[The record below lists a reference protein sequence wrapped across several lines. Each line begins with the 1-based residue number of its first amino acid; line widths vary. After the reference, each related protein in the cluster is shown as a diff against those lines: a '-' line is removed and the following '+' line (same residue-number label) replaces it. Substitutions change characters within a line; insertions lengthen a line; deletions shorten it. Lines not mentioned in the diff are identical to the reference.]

1 MAEFNDILKR
11 VVAALEKNDLNY
23 VIIGGMAA
31 IFRGKARTT
40 MDIDIFIEDDI
51 SKIFDFLES
60 LKETNFDVSM
70 KQAELGFSNDENVS
84 VFDNES
90 VLRLDLKIA
99 KNADEIR
106 VLNRSKI
113 ELIHGLQVQIATPED
128 ILYGKILFLGDI
140 SDLNDAE
147 LLEFND
153 VLDFINVF
161 EANNTINSELIKKW
175 AKSNN
180 LKTTYNRLMD
190 IIKKKKN
197 LKFQ

>member
-180 LKTTYNRLMD
+180 LEPTYNRLMD

>member
-1 MAEFNDILKR
+1 
-11 VVAALEKNDLNY
+11 
-23 VIIGGMAA
+23 
-31 IFRGKARTT
+31 
-40 MDIDIFIEDDI
+40 
-51 SKIFDFLES
+51 
-60 LKETNFDVSM
+60 
-70 KQAELGFSNDENVS
+70 
-84 VFDNES
+84 

-99 KNADEIR
+99 RNADEIR

-161 EANNTINSELIKKW
+161 EANNTINLELIKKW
-175 AKSNN
+175 AKSD
-180 LKTTYNRLMD
+180 KMAQTYKRLMA